1 MIRKI
6 IWLILIIYFTL
17 PCSAIPSE
25 NDIDLLEKRTIIA
38 LYKASETPTGIVHH
52 PLHRFLEM
60 PLNHLGLKVVYWN
73 IEEGLPDL
81 KKYTDLKGIISW
93 YLSDD
98 MENPKN
104 YIQWAKNSV
113 DSGLKFLI
121 IGLIGC
127 ERDKNKNITPLYEL
141 NILAKSIG
149 FEFIQ
154 NWKKISYDINFISKN
169 QTETEFEQTLTQRP
183 TGLPFF
189 RINDIKSKILLS
201 ILSEKNNERPLPAIF
216 VTSNGGFAV
225 DSLMIGINPETS
237 LARWHTNPFY
247 FLKHVFET
255 QTLPKPDTTTLNGK
269 RIYFSHIDGDG
280 WQNISNVKEFE
291 GKLITC
297 AEVILKKVIHHY
309 TDLPITIAPIAADLD
324 PEWHGT
330 IADQEIA
337 KKIFA
342 EPNVDAASHTY
353 SHPLYWAYYN
363 DPNVVERE
371 KKEFGSGKIQS
382 YNVKKTSD
390 STKIAG
396 YALPRAFL
404 EKAFNLKNEMI
415 GAAKFIKKFL
425 PPGKDIKLVQ
435 WSGDCEPFENA
446 LAILRKE
453 KFLNM
458 NGGDSRFDEEY
469 PSYSNVA
476 PIGHTIG
483 EEQQIYAANS
493 NENTYTNNWTGPYFG
508 FKYLKR
514 TLKNTEFPI
523 RVKPINIYYH
533 MYSGENDAA
542 LNALLGNLKYAR
554 NQNIIPI
561 HATHYAEIAQGFY
574 TTQFLKL
581 APFSWLIQNR
591 GNLQT
596 IRFDDATD
604 LWINFSKSKGIIGGK
619 HFQGSLYLF
628 LDKTEKGPIITLEE
642 SKVFDTPPLA
652 VIPYL
657 HDSNWEI
664 WDVNIDK
671 DSLEFKTFGF
681 SASKIKWIVP
691 HEGSCT
697 LIIKKNGTE
706 TKKEISLE
714 KNNILEINGLISK
727 NEPIFARIIK
737 NK

>member
-6 IWLILIIYFTL
+6 IWLILIMYFTL

-25 NDIDLLEKRTIIA
+25 TPSNLLEKRTIIA

-81 KKYTDLKGIISW
+81 KNYTDLKGFISW
-93 YLSDD
+93 YLSDE

-141 NILAKSIG
+141 NMLAKSIG

-154 NWKKISYDINFISKN
+154 RWQNISYDVNFISKN
-169 QTETEFEQTLTQRP
+169 SAYTEFEQRLTQKP

-189 RINDIKSKILLS
+189 RINDTKSRTLLAIS
-201 ILSEKNNERPLPAIF
+201 SEKDNEPPLPAIF

-225 DSLMIGINPETS
+225 DGVMININAETS

-255 QTLPKPDTTTLNGK
+255 QTLPKPDVTTLNGQ

-280 WQNISNVKEFE
+280 WQSISYTTEF
-291 GKLITC
+291 KHKQITC
-297 AEVILKKVIHHY
+297 AEVILKKAIQDY
-309 TDLPITIAPIAADLD
+309 PDLPVTVAPIAADLD

-342 EPNVDAASHTY
+342 EAHVEAGSHTY

-363 DPNVVERE
+363 DPKVVERE

-382 YNVKKTSD
+382 YNVKKASD

-415 GAAKFIKKFL
+415 GAAEFIKKFL
-425 PPGKDIKLVQ
+425 PPGKNLKLIQ
-435 WSGDCEPFENA
+435 WPGDCEPFEKA
-446 LAILRKE
+446 LTILRKG

-469 PSYSNVA
+469 PSYSSVA

-483 EEQQIYAANS
+483 QEQQIYAANS

-508 FKYLKR
+508 FKYLKH
-514 TLKNTEFPI
+514 TLENTEFPI

-554 NQNIIPI
+554 TQNIIPI
-561 HATHYAEIAQGFY
+561 HATHYAEIAEGFY
-574 TTQFLKL
+574 TTKFLKI
-581 APFSWLIQNR
+581 APFSWQIQNR

-604 LWINFSKSKGIIGGK
+604 LWIDFSKSKGIIGGK

-628 LDKTEKGPIITLEE
+628 LDKIENTPIISLVK
-642 SKVFDTPPLA
+642 SKTFDAPPLSA
-652 VIPYL
+652 IPYL
-657 HDSNWEI
+657 NESNWEI
-664 WDVNIDK
+664 WDVKIDK
-671 DSLEFKTFGF
+671 DSLEFKTCGFGT
-681 SASKIKWIVP
+681 SKIKWIVP

-697 LIIKKNGTE
+697 LIVKDNSTE
-706 TKKEISLE
+706 TKKEVSIQ
-714 KNNILEINGLISK
+714 KNNILEMSHAANNGELITIK
-727 NEPIFARIIK
+727 LIK
-737 NK
+737 N